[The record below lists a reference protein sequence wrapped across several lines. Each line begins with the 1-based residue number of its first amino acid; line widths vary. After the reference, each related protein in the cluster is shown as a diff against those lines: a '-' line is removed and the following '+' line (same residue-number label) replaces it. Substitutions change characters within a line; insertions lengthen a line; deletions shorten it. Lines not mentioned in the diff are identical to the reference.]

1 MSGLCLS
8 KKNGFGLA
16 GMFQI
21 DGNVPKIVKG
31 KLEQGECI
39 VMQNQDVVVTECVSH
54 FHISQWYHVDTFQD
68 RQRNAKLYEGVQ
80 FN

>member
-31 KLEQGECI
+31 KIEQGECI

-54 FHISQWYHVDTFQD
+54 FHISQWYHVDTS
-68 RQRNAKLYEGVQ
+68 KIGKGMLSCMKEYE